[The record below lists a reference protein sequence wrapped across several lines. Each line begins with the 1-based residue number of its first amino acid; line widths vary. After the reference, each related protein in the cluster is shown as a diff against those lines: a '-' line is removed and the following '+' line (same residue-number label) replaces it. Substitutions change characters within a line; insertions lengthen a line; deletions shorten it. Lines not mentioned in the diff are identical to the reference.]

1 MDHRS
6 LIGFGHCDFHRRRFI
21 GIKDTIVT
29 VIVGLVLFPFVSLI
43 LYLTKSKKS
52 ILEGLGIIFIQ
63 GVIDGLTHITINDV
77 ISRVINSF
85 GNNEIDSLIESR
97 KGIRSLLNKSGNL

>member
-1 MDHRS
+1 MRFPQKKIHWNKGYHCNGHSRS
-6 LIGFGHCDFHRRRFI
+6 SFI
-21 GIKDTIVT
+21 SFCEFD
-29 VIVGLVLFPFVSLI
+29 